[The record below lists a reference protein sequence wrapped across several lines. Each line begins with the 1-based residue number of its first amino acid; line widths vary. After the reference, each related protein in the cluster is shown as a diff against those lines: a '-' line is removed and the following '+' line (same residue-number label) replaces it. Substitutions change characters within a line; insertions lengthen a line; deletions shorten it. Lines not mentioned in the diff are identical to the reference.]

1 MELTLHCQTKTMKK
15 KRTFKAPILL
25 AVLCAIGVH
34 TVLFT
39 DSGHRLQS
47 AIVESDTTSHA
58 EAHLV
63 GDKTSVTLKVN
74 VTATNVTKITGTLS
88 YDDESIILSKPV
100 TSIWTLDIID
110 GDFTKNITLTFP
122 EPTTIKK
129 GDTLITWTM
138 TPILPEV
145 HAINLTNVTLSMTD
159 GDKPLTTEGTGE
171 F

>member
-1 MELTLHCQTKTMKK
+1 MKK
-15 KRTFKAPILL
+15 HLKTPILL
-25 AVLCAIGVH
+25 AVLCAVGVH

-63 GDKTSVTLKVN
+63 GDKTTLTFKAN

-88 YDDESIILSKPV
+88 YDDESIILSKPF
-100 TSIWTLDIID
+100 SSLWTLDIVDSNFSKKVI
-110 GDFTKNITLTFP
+110 LTFSK
-122 EPTTIKK
+122 PTDIKK

-145 HAINLTNVTLSMTD
+145 NAINLTDVTLSMTD
-159 GDKPLTTEGTGE
+159 GEKLLTTEGTGE